1 MSASV
6 SPPPMPPGAAQVA
19 GATNGMPAPA
29 ANPLAQEF
37 QQVVQR
43 TQMLIKHLKQMPG
56 IDQQKLDQGIQ
67 TLGQAVQMIAAA
79 LQKPGP

>member
-1 MSASV
+1 M
-6 SPPPMPPGAAQVA
+6 A

-37 QQVVQR
+37 QSVVQR
-43 TQMLIKHLKQMPG
+43 TKVLIQHLKQMPG

-67 TLGQAVQMIAAA
+67 VLGQAVQLIAAA
-79 LQKPGP
+79 VQRQG

>member
-1 MSASV
+1 MIA
-6 SPPPMPPGAAQVA
+6 PTPMPAPPASAAPVA

-37 QQVVQR
+37 QSVVQR
-43 TQMLIKHLKQMPG
+43 TKVLIQHLKQMPG

-67 TLGQAVQMIAAA
+67 VLGQAVQLIAAA
-79 LQKPGP
+79 VQRQG